1 MGLAPLA
8 EPGELLLQGRPL
20 PLRGAAGARLQPLD
34 GAVQRR
40 RRVRMAGDRSVAQ
53 HGLRAGGGHHHV
65 GGLPRL
71 GIDHRVA
78 QVPVG
83 AVHRAVADLV
93 VGDPGAQRAVPV
105 DQPRAAEHQAVA
117 EQRQEGVAHGA
128 RADRVHGEPLA
139 LPVARAAHG
148 ALLLDDALLVAVLPT
163 PRCAA
168 PARRVR
174 CRGGSCPPAPA
185 GAARSPLGG
194 DAGVVG
200 AGHPQ
205 RVVALHP
212 VPADQQVLHHVV
224 HGVPHVQG
232 AGDVGQR
239 QSSPRSAARGR
250 RGRHRTRARPS
261 SARWPP
267 ARPARVR
274 SGPAAPRRLAAVVD
288 RWSGPCRCWIVAGG
302 GLIRNYERD
311 RSSSITATRLGSRSP
326 HSRR

>member
-93 VGDPGAQRAVPV
+93 VGDRGAQRAVPV
-105 DQPRAAEHQAVA
+105 DQPRAAEHQPVA

-148 ALLLDDALLVAVLPT
+148 ALLLDDALLVAVLPL
-163 PRCAA
+163 PDALHQRVASDVVAGLALQLQQA
-168 PARRVR
+168 PLDHR
-174 CRGGSCPPAPA
+174 
-185 GAARSPLGG
+185 LGG

-239 QSSPRSAARGR
+239 HHHHVAPLAVVGGGTERARGR
-250 RGRHRTRARPS
+250 PAPGGLPLGLRVLVAGRQRLVRAR
-261 SARWPP
+261 
-267 ARPARVR
+267 
-274 SGPAAPRRLAAVVD
+274 
-288 RWSGPCRCWIVAGG
+288 
-302 GLIRNYERD
+302 
-311 RSSSITATRLGSRSP
+311 RSSIGGRVHVVVGS
-326 HSRR
+326 